1 VAGNVVTPSAPP
13 VGLIDPVARAA
24 PIAYAGY
31 QDEIHARMPYV
42 VPGGT
47 AAIPQQ
53 QMDPPQ
59 VQNFAYK
66 NSVTKVLILG
76 VVGMI
81 FFWPLAIVAFIFASQ
96 VSRCMHEL
104 PPLR

>member
-1 VAGNVVTPSAPP
+1 
-13 VGLIDPVARAA
+13 
-24 PIAYAGY
+24 
-31 QDEIHARMPYV
+31 
-42 VPGGT
+42 
-47 AAIPQQ
+47 
-53 QMDPPQ
+53 MDPPQ

-76 VVGMI
+76 VVGLI
-81 FFWPLAIVAFIFASQ
+81 FFWPLAIVALIFALR